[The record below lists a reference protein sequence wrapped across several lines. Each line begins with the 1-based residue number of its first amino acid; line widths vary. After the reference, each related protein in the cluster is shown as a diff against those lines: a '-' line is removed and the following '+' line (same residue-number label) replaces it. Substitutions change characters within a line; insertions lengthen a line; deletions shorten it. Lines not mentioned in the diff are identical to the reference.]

1 MCQFPKLFGRLSNKL
16 KVFRIQEFGSVF
28 REIWL
33 IFHEFNRLDS
43 PNLLTLVIPDG
54 EGGGNLQ
61 GQDGGGQGGHEVLRR
76 YVAHAEE
83 ER

>member
-1 MCQFPKLFGRLSNKL
+1 MVQ
-16 KVFRIQEFGSVF
+16 
-28 REIWL
+28 EIWL
-33 IFHEFNRLDS
+33 IFHDFKRLDS

-76 YVAHAEE
+76 
-83 ER
+83 